1 MWENIFSLSLLEDL
15 VVYMLVVYRVIGLLF
30 QHFAIFEINNSSG
43 NRFHLSLPIIEG
55 ISVADSGQRKNPR
68 D

>member
-1 MWENIFSLSLLEDL
+1 
-15 VVYMLVVYRVIGLLF
+15 MLVVYRVIGLLF